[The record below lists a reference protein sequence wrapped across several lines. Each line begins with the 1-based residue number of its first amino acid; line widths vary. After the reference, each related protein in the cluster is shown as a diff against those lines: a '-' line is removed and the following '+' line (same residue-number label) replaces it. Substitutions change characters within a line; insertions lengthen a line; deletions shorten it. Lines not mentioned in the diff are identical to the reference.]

1 MKDNLKYLHDFI
13 LGQIR
18 MSNWRVN
25 GEEKGMEETHSKKS
39 NAKKNL
45 ISILKYG
52 TKQLIEWKEKKNIV
66 SFSLKSF

>member
-18 MSNWRVN
+18 MSN
-25 GEEKGMEETHSKKS
+25 EESTARKKVWKKRIQK
-39 NAKKNL
+39 NQMRKKNL

-52 TKQLIEWKEKKNIV
+52 TKQLIE
-66 SFSLKSF
+66 